1 MAKKI
6 VNHIK
11 LGLFVLTGLLFLII
25 TLYMIGK
32 DQDLFGNTFLLKTR
46 FQNVQGLVPGN
57 SVRYAGI
64 EVGTVRSIEILND
77 TLIEVRMA
85 IRNRMQPF
93 IKKNAFT
100 AIGTDGLMGNR
111 VINIEPRPEPSTS
124 VAEADVLI
132 SRAAVRTDEMLRTL
146 DQTNRDVAIVA
157 ENLKATVVKI
167 NNSTALWQLLHDQAV
182 PQDIR
187 IAAFNIK
194 QATTHASLL
203 MGELHEVIS
212 DFKAGKGSLG
222 AIVRDTSLAM
232 KLAATIDRMNGVEEE
247 ASGLLQLLQR
257 TVLGVDED
265 LRNGKGTLHALLRD
279 SGMVIKL
286 NKSLTNIEQG
296 TDAFNQNMEAMKH
309 HFLFRGYFRKLEKE
323 KEKSSKQAMAHQ

>member
-11 LGLFVLTGLLFLII
+11 LGLFVLAGLLFLII

-32 DQDLFGNTFLLKTR
+32 DQNLFGNTFVLKTR
-46 FQNVQGLVPGN
+46 FPNVQGLVPGN

-64 EVGTVRSIEILND
+64 EVGTVRSIDILND
-77 TLIEVRMA
+77 TLIEVRMT

-93 IKKNAFT
+93 IKKNAIT

-111 VINIEPRPEPSTS
+111 VINIEPKPEQSVS
-124 VAEADVLI
+124 VAEEDVLI
-132 SRAAVRTDEMLRTL
+132 SRAAIRTDEMLRTL
-146 DQTNRDVAIVA
+146 EQTNRDVAIVA
-157 ENLKATVVKI
+157 ENLKATVIKI
-167 NNSTALWQLLHDQAV
+167 NNSSALWQLLHDQAV

-187 IAAFNIK
+187 TAASNIR
-194 QATTHASLL
+194 QATTRASLL
-203 MGELHEVIS
+203 MGDLQDVVA

-222 AIVRDTSLAM
+222 AIVRDTLLAM
-232 KLAATIDRMNGVEEE
+232 KLSETIDRMDGVGEE
-247 ASGLLQLLQR
+247 ASRLLEQLQN
-257 TVLGVDED
+257 TMSGVDQD

-309 HFLFRGYFRKLEKE
+309 HFLFRGYFRKQEKE
-323 KEKSSKQAMAHQ
+323 KQKSSKQGTAQQ